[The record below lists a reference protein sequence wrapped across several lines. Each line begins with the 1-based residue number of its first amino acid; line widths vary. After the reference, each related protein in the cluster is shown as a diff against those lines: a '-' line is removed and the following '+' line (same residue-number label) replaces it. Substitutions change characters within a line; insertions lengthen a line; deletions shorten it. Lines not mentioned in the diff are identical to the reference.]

1 MHSEWFGELGRIL
14 SLLPDYGKAYV
25 ALGQLYVRFL
35 DEVTSSSDILLA
47 GTFAK
52 TDYLLKEKEAG
63 MPLRRSVGR
72 MRIRLTRHTETQ
84 RPETFMEDFRA
95 LCFFISLV
103 YGVDVPKNLLFAQ
116 DTLQSHLG
124 NETISHT
131 GHASVDGRI
140 GSAGSGTEKALPLY
154 FRIRVMSWNN
164 RIIRATAEEED
175 VCNSDGLV
183 EVLYSA
189 SKKNYGYDHSYL
201 AAFLHEGM
209 MLNVINPRRCE
220 DGTILPV
227 FIIVEP
233 DYLVDVSTVAGCYE
247 SYAASPLLSLLRRLE
262 PPAMTEAILM
272 GNMAG
277 ELLDSV
283 IHIEMDP
290 SEDTVSQLQKEYAC
304 AAKRFFRSNAT
315 GVVLASPGR
324 EFHCRAWQQMLNIHK
339 AIHETLPNQL
349 GRYDR
354 SKVIVEPTFFSEML
368 GLQGRMDMLQTD
380 MRVLVEQK
388 SGLAAFPYA
397 SDSGQSPRHKE
408 QHYVQ
413 MLLYMAII
421 RYNYRE
427 VYERN
432 NREQHAFLL
441 YSRYESPLV
450 GLGFAPDLLF
460 AALKMRNLY
469 VAQEEQL
476 CHDGARVLLTLRP
489 EDMNPTGK
497 GGRLWLQYQRPRIES
512 VLLPLQCAS
521 VLEQEYFLRFF
532 RFVSLEHRL
541 SKVGSQIKENSGF
554 AGAWLSSLQEKLQ
567 CGSIIVDMDIEIP
580 DERRCLSGQVSEIS
594 LHHKGDCGNFRKGDI
609 VVLYP
614 YLANS
619 IPDMRRTMVH
629 RATIISMESG
639 RMVLRLRHRQTDSLL
654 FESASETRWCI
665 EHDFMESSYAGLYR
679 GLHAF
684 ICSPKDRRDLILM
697 QRAPRVL
704 SGRVTLKGD
713 YGPFNELQLRVKRA
727 QDLFLIIGPPG
738 TGKTSFGMYD
748 TLCEELQEEGTRI
761 LVVAYTNRAVD
772 EICGKLHPD
781 IDFIRIGGA
790 DSASEVYAS
799 NCLTSIIEGIS
810 SAVELSE
817 RIRKARVIVGTTAS
831 VTTHLPLLA
840 QGRFSLCI
848 VDEAGQI
855 LEPHLLPLLS
865 QCGEDGSTCVG
876 KIVMIGDHKQLPAV
890 VQQRQ
895 SESRVDS
902 SILETIGLTDCRI
915 SMFER
920 LLHRYRHDSSV
931 CFVLTHQGRM
941 HKDIARFPSQA
952 FYEGSLCE
960 VPLSHQLCPSV
971 LPRVSFIDVPYS
983 PLTVSDKENMAEAEV
998 IVDRL
1003 IEIWKT
1009 EGDVFDP
1016 MDTVGVIVPYRNQI
1030 SVIRQLLAER
1040 LSGYLDTEGV
1050 TKEATA
1056 SAHPLLQITIDTVE
1070 RFQGSQRRYIIYGLT
1085 VQYHYQLRFLTETTF
1100 REGNSIIDRKLNVA
1114 VTRAKEYLLL
1124 VGNRKLISLVP
1135 LYSRLLDYILS
1146 LDSL

>member
-1 MHSEWFGELGRIL
+1 MHSEWFGEMGRIL
-14 SLLPDYGKAYV
+14 SLLPDYGRAYS
-25 ALGQLYVRFL
+25 ALGQLYLRFL

-63 MPLRRSVGR
+63 LPLKRSVGR

-95 LCFFISLV
+95 LCFFISCV
-103 YGVDVPKNLLFAQ
+103 YDVDVPEGLLLPQ
-116 DTLQSHLG
+116 DNMHSSPG
-124 NETISHT
+124 EETVSHT
-131 GHASVDGRI
+131 GLASGDARI
-140 GSAGSGTEKALPLY
+140 DNADSGVQKALPLY
-154 FRIRVMSWNN
+154 FRIRVISWNN
-164 RIIRATAEEED
+164 RIICATAEEEG

-183 EVLYSA
+183 EILYSA
-189 SKKNYGYDHSYL
+189 SESNYGYDHSYL

-227 FIIVEP
+227 FIIMEP
-233 DYLVDVSTVAGCYE
+233 DYLVDVSTVAACYV
-247 SYAASPLLSLLRRLE
+247 SYTASPLISLLRRLE
-262 PPAMTEAILM
+262 PQAITEDILM

-283 IHIEMDP
+283 THTELDP
-290 SEDTVSQLQKEYAC
+290 AGDTVSQLRKEYVC
-304 AAKRFFRSNAT
+304 ATKRFFQSNAT
-315 GVVLASPGR
+315 GVVLVSPGR

-339 AIHETLPNQL
+339 AIHETLPGHL
-349 GRYDR
+349 ERYDR
-354 SKVIVEPTFFSEML
+354 LKVIVEPTFFSEML

-388 SGLAAFPYA
+388 SGQAAFPYS
-397 SDSGQSPRHKE
+397 SDSGQPPRHKE

-432 NREQHAFLL
+432 NGELHAFLL
-441 YSRYESPLV
+441 YSKYALPLV

-460 AALKMRNLY
+460 SALKMRNLY

-476 CHDGARVLLTLRP
+476 CRDGARMLLTLKP
-489 EDMNPTGK
+489 EDINPTDK

-512 VLLPLQCAS
+512 VLKPLQCAS

-567 CGSIIVDMDIEIP
+567 CGSIIVDMDI
-580 DERRCLSGQVSEIS
+580 DVQKGKGCLSRQVSEIS
-594 LHHKGDCGNFRKGDI
+594 LLHNGDSGNFRKGDI

-614 YLANS
+614 YQADS
-619 IPDMRRTMVH
+619 IPDMRCTMVH
-629 RATIISMESG
+629 RATIVSMESG
-639 RMVLRLRHRQTDSLL
+639 RMVVRLRHRQTDSLL
-654 FESASETRWCI
+654 FEKDKDTRWCI
-665 EHDFMESSYAGLYR
+665 EHDFMESSYSGLYR

-697 QRAPRVL
+697 QRSPRV
-704 SGRVTLKGD
+704 SAGAALKGD
-713 YGPFNELQLRVKRA
+713 YGMFNELQLRVKRA
-727 QDLFLIIGPPG
+727 QDLYLIIGPPG

-748 TLCEELQEEGTRI
+748 TLCEELLEEGTRI
-761 LVVAYTNRAVD
+761 LVVSYTNRAVD
-772 EICGKLHPD
+772 EICSKLYPD
-781 IDFIRIGGA
+781 IDFIRIGGS
-790 DSASEVYAS
+790 DSASELYAS
-799 NCLTSIIEGIS
+799 NCLTNIVSGIS
-810 SAVELSE
+810 SAVELRE
-817 RIRKARVIVGTTAS
+817 RIRKARVLVGTTAS

-865 QCGEDGSTCVG
+865 QCGEDGTPCIG

-895 SESRVDS
+895 SESLVYSD
-902 SILETIGLTDCRI
+902 ILKGIGLTDCRI

-931 CFVLTHQGRM
+931 CSMLTHQGRM
-941 HKDIARFPSQA
+941 HRDISRFPSQA
-952 FYEGSLCE
+952 FYEGALCE
-960 VPLSHQLCPSV
+960 VPLSHQLCPSSV
-971 LPRVSFIDVPYS
+971 SRVSFIDVQS
-983 PLTVSDKENMAEAEV
+983 FHSSVSDKENIAEAEV

-1009 EGDVFDP
+1009 EGDAFDP
-1016 MDTVGVIVPYRNQI
+1016 TDTVGVIVPYRNQI

-1040 LSGYLDTEGV
+1040 LSDNTGDCA
-1050 TKEATA
+1050 KEA
-1056 SAHPLLQITIDTVE
+1056 SAPSHPLLQITIDTVE

-1085 VQYHYQLRFLTETTF
+1085 VQYRYQLRFLTETTF
-1100 REGNSIIDRKLNVA
+1100 REDNYIIDRKLNVA
-1114 VTRAKEYLLL
+1114 ITRAKEYLLL
-1124 VGNRKLISLVP
+1124 VGNRKLIGSVP
-1135 LYSRLLDYILS
+1135 IYSRLLDYISS
-1146 LDSL
+1146 LDSQ